1 MDQLVKFVLT
11 FVTLISVA
19 STYGVASPV
28 GNATQADD
36 ASSCQEKERKQ
47 TYDKFFYN
55 WQKLTLLGKKYLVS
69 PIEKSEKWKFA
80 KENCEDEG
88 GTLATNLSPEW
99 FEEASKLKDRCFSR
113 HSRYWVGAKLVGS
126 EADNEWSW
134 ISGQPLSLKNPNWK
148 EGMPKFQGQ
157 YHISGRFWEGCVY
170 IQFYGGALVLKNS
183 YCTTSAFICE
193 LN

>member
-19 STYGVASPV
+19 STYGVASPL

-36 ASSCQEKERKQ
+36 ASSCQGY
-47 TYDKFFYN
+47 TYN
-55 WQKLTLLGKKYLVS
+55 TWQKPTLLGKKYLVS
-69 PIEKSEKWKFA
+69 PTMRYKKWKGA
-80 KENCEDEG
+80 KEKCEEKG

-113 HSRYWVGAKLVGS
+113 YRSYWVGATLVGS
-126 EADNEWSW
+126 EADNNWSW
-134 ISGQPLSLKNPNWK
+134 ISGQALSLKNPNWR
-148 EGMPKFQGQ
+148 EGMPFIRVPGDT
-157 YHISGRFWEGCVY
+157 SGEFWEGCVL
-170 IQFYGGALVLKNS
+170 IRFFDGALILENS
-183 YCTTSAFICE
+183 YCTTFPFLCE

>member
-19 STYGVASPV
+19 STYGVASPL

-36 ASSCQEKERKQ
+36 ASSCQGY
-47 TYDKFFYN
+47 TYN
-55 WQKLTLLGKKYLVS
+55 TWQKPTLLGKKYLVS
-69 PIEKSEKWKFA
+69 PTMRYKKWKGA
-80 KENCEDEG
+80 KEKCEEKG

-113 HSRYWVGAKLVGS
+113 YSRYWVGAKLVGS
-126 EADNEWSW
+126 RADNNWSW
-134 ISGQPLSLKNPNWK
+134 ISGQALSLRNPNWK
-148 EGMPKFQGQ
+148 EGMPK
-157 YHISGRFWEGCVY
+157 YDIDISDKSLEECV
-170 IQFYGGALVLKNS
+170 IIKFSGGALTLRNW
-183 YCTTSAFICE
+183 YCTGIAAFVCE